1 MLWNL
6 GFSSEPF
13 SKTVSQG
20 IPGLSLTAGTPMN
33 DAWASPCAW
42 GFEKGS
48 LQNMGGNHRG
58 ADIFVTQ
65 QLLDPPNILPVLQ
78 EVGRIG
84 VTRRASFTSATAED
98 GPPWLSAACAPKLQR
113 RARLR
118 VKKRKC
124 VMEPGVFRRALFK
137 SRKPGNTVAVPHRW
151 DPHD

>member
-1 MLWNL
+1 MVGLFRL
-6 GFSSEPF
+6 PSEALQA
-13 SKTVSQG
+13 KTKSIGRVVDS
-20 IPGLSLTAGTPMN
+20 PP
-33 DAWASPCAW
+33 ASV
-42 GFEKGS
+42 
-48 LQNMGGNHRG
+48 QYMGVDHRR

-124 VMEPGVFRRALFK
+124 AMEPGVFMRALFK
-137 SRKPGNTVAVPHRW
+137 SRKPGNTGAVPHCW